1 MIGIRLLRTKAAA
14 TGALSAKS
22 AGRTWTTQR
31 RFMSSDE
38 HPVEATE
45 ETFAKEV
52 LESSKPVV
60 VDFYADWCKP
70 CQMLAPVIDA
80 AVRKDGR
87 VRLAKVNVDTQQS
100 LASDYK
106 ITSLPTVV
114 GFHAG
119 QPVAAFI
126 GMRAPAAV
134 AQFVKEVAEKAK

>member
-1 MIGIRLLRTKAAA
+1 M
-14 TGALSAKS
+14 
-22 AGRTWTTQR
+22 GRNWTQR
-31 RFMSSDE
+31 RFMSSGE
-38 HPVEATE
+38 HAVEATE

-80 AVRKDGR
+80 AVLKDGR
-87 VRLAKVNVDTQQS
+87 VRLAKVNVDTQQT
-100 LASDYK
+100 LASDYS

-114 GFHAG
+114 GFYGG
-119 QPVAAFI
+119 QPVAAFV
-126 GMRAPAAV
+126 GMRGPAAV